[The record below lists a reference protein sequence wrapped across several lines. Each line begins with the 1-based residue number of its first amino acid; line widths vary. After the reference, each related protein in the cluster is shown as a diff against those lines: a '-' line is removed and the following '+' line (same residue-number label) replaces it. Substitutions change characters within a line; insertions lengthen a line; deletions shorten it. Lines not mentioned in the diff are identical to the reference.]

1 MCAPMRNGALAG
13 MAPAALMALVASC
26 ASAGEVTPDARPPA
40 DGPRSP
46 DVPPDAPPLSMCPS
60 AATCQTA
67 TRLGSISGDTE
78 NQKLTAMGHQSAWFR
93 VRVTEDYSNI
103 LYGRSLRAAAK
114 LTSPPG
120 VDFDVFVYVNLGSDA
135 IECANSIG
143 AKTTNGTTDQILTEW
158 GEGADPNG
166 NDDDRWMSIEV
177 RPVSGACAPGAT
189 WQLEVEGNW
198 N

>member
-1 MCAPMRNGALAG
+1 MRNRALAG
-13 MAPAALMALVASC
+13 MAPAALMAWMALVASC

-40 DGPRSP
+40 DGPRAP
-46 DVPPDAPPLSMCPS
+46 DAPPDAPPVNVCPS
-60 AATCQTA
+60 GVTCQTA
-67 TRLGSISGDTE
+67 MQLGSVSGDTQ

-93 VRVTEDYSNI
+93 VRVTEDYNNI
-103 LYGRSLRAAAK
+103 FYGRTLRAAAK

-120 VDFDVFVYVNLGSDA
+120 VDFDVFVYVNTGSDA
-135 IECANSIG
+135 IECSASVG
-143 AKTTNGTTDQILTEW
+143 AKTTNGNLEQTRAEW
-158 GEGADPNG
+158 GEGGGPNG

-177 RPVSGACAPGAT
+177 RPISGTCAPGAM